1 MKSHYR
7 VVVIGGGIV
16 GTSILY
22 HLARR
27 GCSDAAL
34 VERAELTAG
43 STWHAAAGFHAL
55 NDDPNVASLQSYTI
69 NLYKQIEAE
78 SGQSVGMHM
87 PGGYSLATTPA
98 RWEWLKAECSVYQT
112 LGIGARLA
120 TPEEIVADCP
130 IVDPTGLLGG
140 LFDPHEGAVDP
151 HGTTHAFALA
161 ARKRGA
167 EVILRNRVTAI
178 TALPGGEWRLDTE
191 QGAITCEH
199 VINAGG
205 LWARRVGRM
214 VGLDLPLTPMMH
226 HYLITEDLPVLVARK
241 DEMPCVTDL
250 EGFTYLQQERKGVL
264 LGVYERHPRHWKTE
278 GADWDYGMDL
288 IPEEIDRISPELQ
301 IGFQRFPSLLDA
313 GIRKWVN
320 GAFTFT
326 PDGNPLVGPVPG
338 RRNFWAACG
347 CMSGFSQGGAIGK
360 VLADWIVEGDP
371 GADIFGMD
379 VARYGAFAS
388 DDRYLRETTAQ
399 FYARRFVIAY
409 PNEELPA
416 GRPLKTTP
424 SYDAQRAAGA
434 RFGVVWGM
442 ESPQFYAPGEPG
454 FVDVPTL
461 RRSPAHRF
469 IAAEVEATRNAAGL
483 LDTGVYAR
491 YEISGH
497 GAEAWLDRMLA
508 NTLPELGRMRLAP
521 MLNPNGKL
529 LGDLSVAR
537 LDADRFWLV
546 GSYYLQEW
554 HQRWFRDHLPPKGVQ
569 LENLSESWLGFSLSG
584 PRARDIL
591 SQLTR
596 ADVGNAAL
604 PFLGVQEID
613 IGFTR
618 ALIARVSLTG
628 ELGYEINVRASEQ
641 KTLWNA
647 LMEAGSAYGMKPIGM
662 RAQDSLRLEK
672 GYGVW
677 SLEFAQSYTPAMS
690 GLDRFIAFDKGDFI
704 GRAAA
709 LEERQRGPAQRLVLL
724 SIDGVDAD
732 PAGYEPVRS
741 NDRVAGFITSGAY
754 GHHVRQS
761 LALAYV
767 DATLAEQDSAALTVD
782 VVGQPCTAR
791 LLEEPPYDPRG
802 LRLRS

>member
-1 MKSHYR
+1 VKSHYR

-22 HLARR
+22 HLTRQ
-27 GCSDAAL
+27 GWSDVAL
-34 VERAELTAG
+34 IERAELTAG

-55 NDDPNVASLQSYTI
+55 NDDPNIAALQAYTI
-69 NLYKQIEAE
+69 KLYKEVEAE

-98 RWEWLKAECSVYQT
+98 RWEWLQAECAVYQT

-130 IVDPTGLLGG
+130 IVDPAGLLGG

-151 HGTTHAFALA
+151 HGATHAFAIA

-167 EVILRNRVTAI
+167 EVILRNRVV
-178 TALPGGEWRLDTE
+178 ALNPLPNGHWQVSTE
-191 QGAITCEH
+191 QGETIAEH
-199 VINAGG
+199 VVNAAG

-214 VGLDLPLTPMMH
+214 AGLDLPLIPMQH
-226 HYLITEDLPVLVARK
+226 HYLITEDLPELVRRP

-264 LGVYERHPRHWKTE
+264 LGVYERNPRHWQPE
-278 GADWDYGMDL
+278 GAAWDYGMDL
-288 IPEEIDRISPELQ
+288 IPEDIERISPELS
-301 IGFQRFPSLLDA
+301 IGFERFPSLQRT
-313 GIRKWVN
+313 GIRRWVN

-338 RRNFWAACG
+338 LKNYWAACG
-347 CMSGFSQGGAIGK
+347 CMSGFSQGGAIGL
-360 VLADWIVEGDP
+360 VLSNWLVEGDP

-379 VARYGAFAS
+379 VARYGPFAS
-388 DDRYLRETTAQ
+388 NDEYLRATTAQ

-416 GRPLKTTP
+416 GRPLKMTP
-424 SYDAQRAAGA
+424 SFDAQRAAGA

-442 ESPQFYAPGEPG
+442 ETPQYYAPDEPD
-454 FVDVPTL
+454 FVETPSL
-461 RRSPAHRF
+461 HRSNAHPLV
-469 IAAEVEATRNAAGL
+469 AVEVAATRAAVGL
-483 LDTGVYAR
+483 LDAGVYAR
-491 YEISGH
+491 YEVTGA
-497 GAEAWLDRMLA
+497 GAEAWLERLLA
-508 NTLPELGRMRLAP
+508 NRLPALGRIRLAP
-521 MLNPNGKL
+521 MLNPAGKL
-529 LGDLSVAR
+529 MGDLTVTR
-537 LDADRFWLV
+537 LADDRFWLV

-554 HQRWFRDHLPPKGVQ
+554 HLRWFRDHLPRTGVA
-569 LENLSESWLGFSLSG
+569 LENLSESWLAFSISG
-584 PRARDIL
+584 PRSRELLAR
-591 SQLTR
+591 LTR
-596 ADVGNAAL
+596 TDVSNAAL
-604 PFLGVQEID
+604 PFLTCQPMSVGLTQAIV
-613 IGFTR
+613 
-618 ALIARVSLTG
+618 ARLSLTG
-628 ELGYEINVRASEQ
+628 ELGYEITVPAAQQRA
-641 KTLWNA
+641 LWSA
-647 LMEAGSAYGMKPIGM
+647 LTEAGSEFGLKPIGM

-677 SLEFAQSYTPAMS
+677 SLEFAPSYTAAAA
-690 GLDRFIAFDKGDFI
+690 GLDRFISFDKGEFI

-709 LEERQRGPAQRLVLL
+709 LAEREQPPAQRLVLL
-724 SIDGVDAD
+724 RIEARNAD
-732 PAGYEPVRS
+732 VTGYEPVFAG
-741 NDRVAGFITSGAY
+741 NTRVGFVTSGAY

-767 DATLAEQDSAALTVD
+767 DRAVAEAPVPLTVT
-782 VVGQPCTAR
+782 VVGEAR
-791 LLEEPPYDPRG
+791 PALLLREPPYDPLG